1 MENKKITVI
10 IIGNDN
16 IEGCLNKINEQSYV
30 KDMELLVLYKEN
42 KKEEIERI
50 SSLYK
55 NVKFIVSESNIFKTL
70 HQNKQVITGEY
81 ISILNS
87 EDGLTVDYYRTMIEK
102 AISEDADIVM
112 SNAVLQYNDGGKAYL
127 NLSEST
133 LRDLENEQILEEYL
147 RQEGLSFLWSIYG
160 NKVYKKEVFFKV
172 LEELNNQNIEIQNFY
187 FFAVLFYYSKK
198 LRIVN
203 NEVLFY
209 SFEKNEAKETIR
221 KFLQNRYEEDE
232 IYNNTINNFELM
244 EKFLY
249 KKEIEI
255 KINNWKDVYLN
266 KSSLIKKDLITKVKT
281 AWNDNL
287 DKIKKEIIKEETKVV
302 SFDIF
307 DTLIMRPFWNP
318 IDLFEFLN
326 DYFRQIAKIETGID
340 FSKLRVRAEERVR
353 TLLGISK
360 KKQDM
365 TLDEIYDEIKY
376 ETNLDDEILNKMKE
390 KEISLE
396 IRFCNCRKTG
406 KELYE
411 LAKYL
416 NKKIIYVSDMY
427 LPKQVI
433 RKILSKNGYDNDNIY
448 LSGEIGLT
456 KHMGDLYNAVLEDLK
471 IKPEQM
477 VHIGDNHFA
486 DYENSVKKGIN
497 GQFLAKAIDVF
508 CDENITNNLGKL
520 FKQHLPI
527 WEDNTIGLSFLGI
540 RCMLALV
547 ANRYFDNP
555 YRTFN
560 NSTDFNADAKL
571 IGYYALG
578 MHLFGI
584 TDWLLKETIGK
595 YENIVFCARDGYW
608 IMQAYKI
615 LKEVYN
621 NAAEEKYL
629 YISRRA
635 LIPATLQN
643 EFDFYKLAE
652 LIDIYKYT
660 PKTIIKYIK
669 DILFNL
675 DDLENECN
683 KIGIDINKKF
693 ETQSEFNIYIKLIIN
708 KFYDK
713 DKHLNIIK
721 SLKKYFETF
730 LEGESCIFDIGY
742 SCKPEMYLSKLIDK
756 PIDTYF
762 VNVNGGDA
770 FGHSKIGGLKL
781 KTYFDYRPSIIGVV
795 REIFMS
801 TTDPSCIGYHINEEG
816 NVSPV
821 FEERQIRYQER
832 FIIDTMQ
839 REAIKF
845 IENMVEIF
853 KEDIENL
860 YYQKYYISLPHEMYI
875 QSANELDQEVLRT
888 IELEDAVG
896 LGDKIDAI
904 EEWDREMEEKNQKR
918 AKELFDVKFVDKLKN
933 KINNLENEIREKE
946 KENKELKDENKRKK
960 EEIDQIYNSKRWKY
974 FDKIDKIMGRKK

>member
-133 LRDLENEQILEEYL
+133 LRNLENEQILEEYL

-232 IYNNTINNFELM
+232 IYNNTINNFDFM

-340 FSKLRVRAEERVR
+340 FSKLRVKAEEILRKK
-353 TLLGISK
+353 LENDKSSK
-360 KKQDM
+360 QEI
-365 TLDEIYDEIKY
+365 TLDEIYKEIMLETNISDEISK
-376 ETNLDDEILNKMKE
+376 KMQE
-390 KEISLE
+390 KEIELE
-396 IRFCNCRKTG
+396 LRFCTERKTG
-406 KELYE
+406 KELYQ

-416 NKKIIYVSDMY
+416 NKKIICISDMY
-427 LPKQVI
+427 LPI
-433 RKILSKNGYDNDNIY
+433 
-448 LSGEIGLT
+448 
-456 KHMGDLYNAVLEDLK
+456 
-471 IKPEQM
+471 
-477 VHIGDNHFA
+477 
-486 DYENSVKKGIN
+486 
-497 GQFLAKAIDVF
+497 
-508 CDENITNNLGKL
+508 
-520 FKQHLPI
+520 
-527 WEDNTIGLSFLGI
+527 NTINEILKK
-540 RCMLALV
+540 
-547 ANRYFDNP
+547 
-555 YRTFN
+555 N
-560 NSTDFNADAKL
+560 NYL
-571 IGYYALG
+571 I
-578 MHLFGI
+578 LFG
-584 TDWLLKETIGK
+584 K
-595 YENIVFCARDGYW
+595 
-608 IMQAYKI
+608 
-615 LKEVYN
+615 
-621 NAAEEKYL
+621 
-629 YISRRA
+629 
-635 LIPATLQN
+635 
-643 EFDFYKLAE
+643 
-652 LIDIYKYT
+652 
-660 PKTIIKYIK
+660 KT
-669 DILFNL
+669 
-675 DDLENECN
+675 
-683 KIGIDINKKF
+683 
-693 ETQSEFNIYIKLIIN
+693 
-708 KFYDK
+708 
-713 DKHLNIIK
+713 
-721 SLKKYFETF
+721 
-730 LEGESCIFDIGY
+730 
-742 SCKPEMYLSKLIDK
+742 
-756 PIDTYF
+756 
-762 VNVNGGDA
+762 
-770 FGHSKIGGLKL
+770 
-781 KTYFDYRPSIIGVV
+781 
-795 REIFMS
+795 
-801 TTDPSCIGYHINEEG
+801 
-816 NVSPV
+816 
-821 FEERQIRYQER
+821 
-832 FIIDTMQ
+832 
-839 REAIKF
+839 
-845 IENMVEIF
+845 
-853 KEDIENL
+853 
-860 YYQKYYISLPHEMYI
+860 
-875 QSANELDQEVLRT
+875 
-888 IELEDAVG
+888 
-896 LGDKIDAI
+896 
-904 EEWDREMEEKNQKR
+904 
-918 AKELFDVKFVDKLKN
+918 VK
-933 KINNLENEIREKE
+933 
-946 KENKELKDENKRKK
+946 
-960 EEIDQIYNSKRWKY
+960 
-974 FDKIDKIMGRKK
+974 